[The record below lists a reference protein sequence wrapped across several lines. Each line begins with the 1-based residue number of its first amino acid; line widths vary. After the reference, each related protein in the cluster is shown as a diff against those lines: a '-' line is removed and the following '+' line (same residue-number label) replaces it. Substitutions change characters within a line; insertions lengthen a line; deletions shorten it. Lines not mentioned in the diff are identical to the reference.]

1 MVVTS
6 HTHNAV
12 LDTEAQLVPEIW
24 PANEHHGNRGTP
36 DDVHLDP
43 RLRLKTLR
51 DADTVKMR
59 GLYPHFFVS
68 SERTEEKY
76 IC

>member
-1 MVVTS
+1 MMIY

-24 PANEHHGNRGTP
+24 PANKHHGNRGTP

-43 RLRLKTLR
+43 GLRLKTLKKYR
-51 DADTVKMR
+51 QSKTEFCFKM
-59 GLYPHFFVS
+59 YF
-68 SERTEEKY
+68 K
-76 IC
+76 